1 MSNSSPS
8 QRIRRLLIFTVMPV
22 CVLLVTVVA
31 AWLKWQV
38 AEARSAEAATTA
50 AVQVATEGTEAL
62 LSYET
67 STVGEELV
75 AARTLLTGDFRDA
88 FTALTD
94 DVVIPGARE
103 KRISSAVTVTAAS
116 SISTTD
122 SHAEVLV
129 FVSQSTAVGD
139 DPATQT
145 ASSIKVT
152 LDKVDGRWLIADFTP
167 TQS

>member
-1 MSNSSPS
+1 MVF
-8 QRIRRLLIFTVMPV
+8 IVLPV
-22 CVLLVTVVA
+22 CVLIVTVVA

-38 AEARSAEAATTA
+38 AEARSSEAAATA
-50 AVQVATEGTEAL
+50 AVQAATEGTEAL

-67 STVGEELV
+67 NTVEEELV
-75 AARTLLTGDFRDA
+75 AARTRLTGDFRNA

-116 SISTTD
+116 SVSTTD
-122 SHAEVLV
+122 NHAEVLV
-129 FVSQSTAVGD
+129 FVSQSTVVGD

-167 TQS
+167 NQS